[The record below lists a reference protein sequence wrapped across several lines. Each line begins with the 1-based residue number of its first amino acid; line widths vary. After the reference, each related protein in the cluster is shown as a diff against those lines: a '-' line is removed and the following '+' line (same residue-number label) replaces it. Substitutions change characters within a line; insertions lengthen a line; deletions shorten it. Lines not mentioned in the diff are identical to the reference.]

1 MKYLKN
7 CLLFFL
13 KKISNQN
20 LASLICKLKPSFIY
34 LYRGKNVKF
43 RFNKYFNNININV
56 SSDDLSI
63 KTTMI
68 KENQDIIIAMQRFLK
83 KNDIVVDIGANIGAF
98 ALVSS
103 KIVGDHGRVYCYEP
117 SNDSYTKIS
126 LNIEL
131 NKEFAHNII
140 LKKKAI
146 GEKNKKG
153 FLIDDE
159 VQGNY
164 LLIDSINNKNRKLN
178 AKLKKKSQV
187 VQISTLD
194 NEFNKSWQPIK
205 LIKID
210 AEGYEYKV
218 LLGAKNIIKDFSP
231 IIIIERNS
239 DVYKIKKFLSIYNY
253 VFYNLYDDGKL
264 KKVRNNIF
272 ITKNFLAKRE
282 ANLQGVYLN

>member
-1 MKYLKN
+1 
-7 CLLFFL
+7 
-13 KKISNQN
+13 
-20 LASLICKLKPSFIY
+20 
-34 LYRGKNVKF
+34 
-43 RFNKYFNNININV
+43 
-56 SSDDLSI
+56 
-63 KTTMI
+63 
-68 KENQDIIIAMQRFLK
+68 MQRFLK

-103 KIVGDHGRVYCYEP
+103 KIVGDDGRVYCYEP
-117 SNDSYTKIS
+117 SNDAYAKIS

-140 LKKKAI
+140 LKKKAL
-146 GEKNKKG
+146 GEKKNKKA

-187 VQISTLD
+187 IQISTLD
-194 NEFNKSWQPIK
+194 NEFNKSLKPIK

-210 AEGYEYKV
+210 AEGYEHKV
-218 LLGAKNIIKDFSP
+218 LLGAKNIIKNFSP
-231 IIIIERNS
+231 IIIIEHNP
-239 DVYKIKKFLSIYNY
+239 DVFKIKKFLSIYNY

-272 ITKNFLAKRE
+272 ITKNILAKRGV
-282 ANLQGVYLN
+282 NL

>member
-1 MKYLKN
+1 MLYLKN

-13 KKISNQN
+13 KKISNPN

-43 RFNKYFNNININV
+43 RFNKYFNNIKINV

-68 KENQDIIIAMQRFLK
+68 TENQDIIFAMQRFLK

-103 KIVGDHGRVYCYEP
+103 KIVGDDGRVYCYEP
-117 SNDSYTKIS
+117 SNDAYAKIS

-140 LKKKAI
+140 LKKKAL
-146 GEKNKKG
+146 GEKKNKKA

-187 VQISTLD
+187 IQISTLD
-194 NEFNKSWQPIK
+194 NEFNKSLKSIK

-210 AEGYEYKV
+210 AEGYEHKV
-218 LLGAKNIIKDFSP
+218 LLGAKNIIKNFSP
-231 IIIIERNS
+231 IIIIEHNP
-239 DVYKIKKFLSIYNY
+239 DVFKIKKFLSIYNY

-272 ITKNFLAKRE
+272 ITKNILAKRE
-282 ANLQGVYLN
+282 VNL